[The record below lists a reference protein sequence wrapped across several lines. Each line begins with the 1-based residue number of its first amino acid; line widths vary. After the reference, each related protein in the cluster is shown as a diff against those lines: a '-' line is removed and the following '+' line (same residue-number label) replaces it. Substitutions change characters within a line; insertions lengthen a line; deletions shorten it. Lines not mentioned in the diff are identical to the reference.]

1 MFIRTGIILAVL
13 LTAGTLLAGAAQP
26 GHQDHHAS
34 KTTQPSP
41 QPAKAV
47 NDRCPI
53 QGEEIDPETPMRQ
66 WRGQSIGFCC
76 PGCDKKWDAKPDAEK
91 DAFLANYVKL
101 APPTPAVDLARRF
114 QAARA
119 AGDTAALD
127 RLFLGGGQATVL
139 QNGRDGGTWERYRED
154 HLKPEFKALGATAWR
169 TVTESEAAFG
179 AATIVRQTVTLTAG
193 EGSKKRELS
202 AAVTLVVVDDGGIP
216 KVAHMHWSSHE
227 AGTGRK

>member
-1 MFIRTGIILAVL
+1 MFIRTGIILAAL
-13 LTAGTLLAGAAQP
+13 LAAGTLLAGAAQP
-26 GHQDHHAS
+26 GHQDHQAP
-34 KTTQPSP
+34 KATQPGP
-41 QPAKAV
+41 QSAKSV

-53 QGEEIDPETPMRQ
+53 QGEEIDEETPMRQ
-66 WRGQSIGFCC
+66 WRGHSIGFCC

-91 DAFLANYVKL
+91 DAFLAKYVKL

-127 RLFLGGGQATVL
+127 WLFLGGGKATVL
-139 QNGRDGGTWERYRED
+139 LNGSDAGNWERYRDD
-154 HLKPEFKALGATAWR
+154 HLKPEFKTTGATAWR
-169 TVTESEAAFG
+169 TVTEAEASVG
-179 AATIVRQTVTLTAG
+179 AATIVSQTVTLTAG

-202 AAVTLVVVDDGGIP
+202 AAVTLVVVDDGGTP

-227 AGTGRK
+227 VAAGKK